1 MTKNERKG
9 LLIGIGMFAFLIA
22 NYINE
27 LIREPMAAF
36 FLVIMLIG
44 LIISFVIGT
53 LTEPNKTYHKPV
65 PKIMPIKREY
75 DIKKAR
81 IRKVKRQKI
90 ETLRRMDPYQFEE
103 YVRDLLL
110 LSGFKSA
117 QCTSRSNDGGKDIV
131 AIDESGKCVF
141 VECKRHDENNHIGR
155 PLIQKFH
162 SALID
167 GKADYGLFVTTSYFN
182 KNAVKYAS
190 DKQIKLIDARRLADM
205 IESIELLG
213 QKTEK
218 I

>member
-36 FLVIMLIG
+36 FLAIMLIG

-53 LTEPNKTYHKPV
+53 STKPNKTYHKPV

-90 ETLRRMDPYQFEE
+90 DNLRRMEPYHFEE

-110 LSGFKSA
+110 ISGFQSA
-117 QCTSRSNDGGKDIV
+117 QCTSRSNDGGKDII
-131 AIDESGKCVF
+131 ATDKEGKRVF
-141 VECKRHDENNHIGR
+141 VECKRHDANNRIGR

-190 DKQIKLIDARRLADM
+190 DKNIKLIDARILADM
-205 IESIELLG
+205 IEAIELST
-213 QKTEK
+213 QK
-218 I
+218 

>member
-1 MTKNERKG
+1 M
-9 LLIGIGMFAFLIA
+9 
-22 NYINE
+22 
-27 LIREPMAAF
+27 
-36 FLVIMLIG
+36 
-44 LIISFVIGT
+44 
-53 LTEPNKTYHKPV
+53 
-65 PKIMPIKREY
+65 
-75 DIKKAR
+75 
-81 IRKVKRQKI
+81 
-90 ETLRRMDPYQFEE
+90 
-103 YVRDLLL
+103 L
-110 LSGFKSA
+110 LSGFKSD
-117 QCTSRSNDGGKDIV
+117 QCTSRSNDRGKDIS
-131 AIDESGKCVF
+131 AIDESGKRVF
-141 VECKRHDENNHIGR
+141 VEFKHHDENNHIGR